1 MKVGI
6 TFAGPASRS
15 WLAGLSCAALM
26 VILSATLSACT
37 GTPSSSVPAIFSPSG
52 SSTAS
57 SSASGTASAGA
68 SAGHTATASAHASA
82 STTHPATAPGTSATT
97 PSPATT
103 TVSPS
108 PAPTTTTYY
117 YPTGAPAT
125 GGGGTAGLQNGL
137 VIVLGGAAIAA
148 GLGSLAYRRKFTRRR

>member
-6 TFAGPASRS
+6 TFARPARS
-15 WLAGLSCAALM
+15 PRLAVLSCATLM
-26 VILSATLSACT
+26 VLISATVSACT

-52 SSTAS
+52 STTAT
-57 SSASGTASAGA
+57 SSASGSASADGSA
-68 SAGHTATASAHASA
+68 SHSASAHASA
-82 STTHPATAPGTSATT
+82 STSHPATPSTSATT

-125 GGGGTAGLQNGL
+125 GGGGTAGLQDGL
-137 VIVLGGAAIAA
+137 VIFLGGAAIAA

>member
-6 TFAGPASRS
+6 TFARPASRPR
-15 WLAGLSCAALM
+15 LAGLSCATLM

-52 SSTAS
+52 SSSAS
-57 SSASGTASAGA
+57 ASASGTASAGA
-68 SAGHTATASAHASA
+68 SASHSASAKASA
-82 STTHPATAPGTSATT
+82 DTTHPASPSTSATT
-97 PSPATT
+97 PSPHTT

-108 PAPTTTTYY
+108 PVPTTTYY

-125 GGGGTAGLQNGL
+125 GGGGTAGLQDGL
-137 VIVLGGAAIAA
+137 VIFLGGVAIAA

>member
-6 TFAGPASRS
+6 AFARPASRPR
-15 WLAGLSCAALM
+15 LAVLSCAALM

-37 GTPSSSVPAIFSPSG
+37 GSPSSSVPAIFSPSG
-52 SSTAS
+52 SLTAS
-57 SSASGTASAGA
+57 SSASGTAGSE
-68 SAGHTATASAHASA
+68 HTATASEHASA
-82 STTHPATAPGTSATT
+82 ATTHPTTSPATSATT
-97 PSPATT
+97 PSPAIT

-108 PAPTTTTYY
+108 PVPTTTYY

-137 VIVLGGAAIAA
+137 VIVLGGVAIAA

>member
-6 TFAGPASRS
+6 TFARPASRPR
-15 WLAGLSCAALM
+15 LAILGCAALM
-26 VILSATLSACT
+26 VILSAALSACT

-52 SSTAS
+52 SATAS
-57 SSASGTASAGA
+57 STASGTAGSGA
-68 SAGHTATASAHASA
+68 SADHTASDHASA
-82 STTHPATAPGTSATT
+82 STTHPTTS

-108 PAPTTTTYY
+108 PAPTATTYY

-125 GGGGTAGLQNGL
+125 GGGGTAGLQNGV

>member
-6 TFAGPASRS
+6 TFARPASRPR
-15 WLAGLSCAALM
+15 LAVLSCAALM

-37 GTPSSSVPAIFSPSG
+37 GSPSSSVPAIFSPSG
-52 SSTAS
+52 SSSAS

-68 SAGHTATASAHASA
+68 SASHSATASAQASA
-82 STTHPATAPGTSATT
+82 TTTSPSTSATT

-108 PAPTTTTYY
+108 PAPTTTYY